1 MLIEEKNELN
11 DILLLIQQLEE
22 TDQETYGKRNEKK
35 LVIGEEDEESDEFGL
50 LEAEE
55 NSVNDMYDF
64 LFEQQIPSQTQIR
77 EDNEI
82 STTSEISSNSSNS
95 NSSTPTLVDLNLNS
109 SASLC
114 SHETMN
120 ESQRELMDI
129 DGVLEDNQKDETTCL
144 EDDIHG
150 HYHCSFEGHQSE
162 LEGEGDFDIEELF
175 STGKLPIITEF
186 NEEKETQSMKQIE
199 NTLFVDWFP
208 RLDAYFSKY
217 AKKVLGDMEKE
228 YSEGCKLLFER
239 QMRSKPDDIFENNP
253 EIYYQVLAAYGNIQ
267 TVYSGLCLSLIVSPC
282 SEASCERVISR
293 TKNIIGDQRYSFNMQ
308 TLEAILHI

>member
-1 MLIEEKNELN
+1 MSLEEKNELN
-11 DILLLIQQLEE
+11 GILLLIQQLEE
-22 TDQETYGKRNEKK
+22 TDQETFGKRNEKK

-55 NSVNDMYDF
+55 NSVDDMYDF
-64 LFEQQIPSQTQIR
+64 LFEQKNPSQTQIGK
-77 EDNEI
+77 DNEI
-82 STTSEISSNSSNS
+82 FTTSVVSSTSSNS
-95 NSSTPTLVDLNLNS
+95 NSSTPSFVNLNCYS
-109 SASLC
+109 SASVC
-114 SHETMN
+114 SQETMN
-120 ESQRELMDI
+120 KTQEEQTDVDR
-129 DGVLEDNQKDETTCL
+129 VLEDNQMDETICL
-144 EDDIHG
+144 EDDIHC
-150 HYHCSFEGHQSE
+150 HYRCSFDGHQSE
-162 LEGEGDFDIEELF
+162 LDEDIDFDIEELF
-175 STGKLPIITEF
+175 STGKFPVITEF
-186 NEEKETQSMKQIE
+186 NEEKERQSMKQIE

-217 AKKVLGDMEKE
+217 AKKVLVGMEKE

-239 QMRSKPDDIFENNP
+239 QMRSKPDDLYENNP

-293 TKNIIGDQRYSFNMQ
+293 IKNIIGDQRYSLNMQ